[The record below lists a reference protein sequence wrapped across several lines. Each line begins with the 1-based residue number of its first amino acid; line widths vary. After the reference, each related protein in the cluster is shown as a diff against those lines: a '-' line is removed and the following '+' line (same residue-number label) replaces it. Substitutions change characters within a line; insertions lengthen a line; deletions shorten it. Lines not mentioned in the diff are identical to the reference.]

1 MYALFIK
8 AVITD
13 SPKPSETPGPEQID
27 GTMLFIILGVTGGVL
42 LAAAIIIAVLFTVLR
57 KKKKGSEREKRV
69 LLAKKPRKM
78 EAEDLN
84 RVKFNVAGPLI
95 MDKGLHGPVRHAL
108 EDENS
113 EAIQG
118 VQFDAH
124 QNEIVEI
131 GTNVELINEIN
142 NTHAS
147 EAALDQKQNKRRK
160 AGNSLKET
168 KSKSP

>member
-1 MYALFIK
+1 MGGFDAPHSRYRKSFDDREKDDKNVTLY
-8 AVITD
+8 
-13 SPKPSETPGPEQID
+13 
-27 GTMLFIILGVTGGVL
+27 IILGVIGGVVL
-42 LAAAIIIAVLFTVLR
+42 LAAIIIAVLFSVLR
-57 KKKKGSEREKRV
+57 KKSKFCMR
-69 LLAKKPRKM
+69 LLVYFLKSAKKPRKM

-95 MDKGLHGPVRHAL
+95 MDRGLHGPVKHAL

-113 EAIQG
+113 EILQN

-131 GTNVELINEIN
+131 GTNIELINEG
-142 NTHAS
+142 NTTAS
-147 EAALDQKQNKRRK
+147 EAVLQDQKQDKRRK
-160 AGNSLKET
+160 AGYSIKST

>member
-1 MYALFIK
+1 MGGFDAPHSRYRKSFDDREKDDKNVTLY
-8 AVITD
+8 
-13 SPKPSETPGPEQID
+13 
-27 GTMLFIILGVTGGVL
+27 IILGVIGGVVL
-42 LAAAIIIAVLFTVLR
+42 LAAIIIAVLFSVLR
-57 KKKKGSEREKRV
+57 KKKKCSEKEKRT

-95 MDKGLHGPVRHAL
+95 MDRGLHGPVKHAL

-113 EAIQG
+113 EILQN

-131 GTNVELINEIN
+131 GTNIELINEG
-142 NTHAS
+142 NTTAS
-147 EAALDQKQNKRRK
+147 EAVLQDQKQDKRRK
-160 AGNSLKET
+160 AGYSIKST